1 MAVSK
6 LRVLKMLWW
15 PLLSP
20 CASKCAADCWNRKW
34 GGSACF
40 SWISPHL
47 HCSFVVGSAELCQ
60 HAASLLP
67 IRELRIKANFVSS
80 VDCTQL
86 MLMPQEHRA
95 LCSPA
100 SGCQGWWF
108 INHWHPLLEENT
120 EKIWSLRNKVRITS
134 DRKEAYLFRLLP
146 RCCCLAVGTA
156 SISCSIPVYLEVL
169 LGASGRRQWRDG
181 YSTKNVNS
189 RSELGPR

>member
-1 MAVSK
+1 MRNTKSYFSLTNGCKQAARSEDALVTTSLTVCK
-6 LRVLKMLWW
+6 QVCSWLLEQKMGWTC
-15 PLLSP
+15 LLLLNISAP
-20 CASKCAADCWNRKW
+20 ALQLCGRLCWALPTC
-34 GGSACF
+34 S
-40 SWISPHL
+40 ISPSHQ
-47 HCSFVVGSAELCQ
+47 GA
-60 HAASLLP
+60 
-67 IRELRIKANFVSS
+67 RIKANCVSS

-146 RCCCLAVGTA
+146 RCCCLAVGTT
-156 SISCSIPVYLEVL
+156 SIS
-169 LGASGRRQWRDG
+169 G
-181 YSTKNVNS
+181 YSTKNDNSSS
-189 RSELGPR
+189 RSELGSR